1 MVELKPRQCRVCH
14 QTLTLDNIYPS
25 DLKYQN
31 WRCKSCRDLDKR
43 ERQDKRDPPV
53 DPQVDPIKEV
63 YNTPSVVNE
72 LLDILNCGVINKS
85 GSTANHVRC
94 DVVKPIQP
102 AMCCDCKAYNR
113 DDSTC
118 HLNPPT
124 INSFPKVD
132 PIDYCLQFI
141 MR

>member
-1 MVELKPRQCRVCH
+1 MSTDANRYCRVCH
-14 QTLTLDNIYPS
+14 QLLTFDNIYPS

-53 DPQVDPIKEV
+53 DPLMDPIKEV

-72 LLDILNCGVINKS
+72 LLGIISQS
-85 GSTANHVRC
+85 GSTANFTR
-94 DVVKPIQP
+94 DAIKPIQP
-102 AMCCDCKAYNR
+102 AMCGDCKAYNR

-124 INSFPKVD
+124 VNSFPKVD
-132 PIDYCLQFI
+132 PIDYCLQFQL
-141 MR
+141 R